1 MPKQFF
7 NTNTNINQ
15 SLERKDD
22 KTKWVEDSLITKKP
36 EDENYLSS
44 DFETHKLKWLIIIIL
59 IIFLCIII
67 RLGVLQIV
75 NGSEYRLAAEENR
88 IRILEVKAPRGIIY
102 DRNNTILAHNI
113 PNFILSFTPA
123 DLPEDNDKKEE
134 VITKIA
140 TILETEPNE
149 LMDTVNQQPDY
160 LFQSFVLID
169 HIPYEKAIL
178 LKIASTDLPGISLN
192 TSSFREYLTNEYF
205 SHLIGYMGKVS
216 PADLDRNPSYSYD
229 DYIGKTGIELIYN
242 DKLRGQHGKKEIEVD
257 SLGKESKIVNT
268 SLPDPGQSIIL
279 TIDAGLQNI
288 LGDAV
293 DKVVNSKKSITG
305 AVAIALDPNNGE
317 VIALTSSPT
326 YDNNALTL
334 GLNTDQYQKIINN
347 PKKPLFNRSIAGEY
361 PSGST
366 IKPLVSL
373 AALEEGIINENTTFL
388 STGGIQIDKWF
399 FPDWKAG
406 GHGQTDVKK
415 AIAESVNTFFYM
427 ISGGNETFTGLGIDR
442 LTSYLKLFGLSQPLG
457 IDLNG
462 EASGFLPSKAWKE
475 EAKNER
481 WYIGDTY
488 HLSIGQGDILVT
500 PLQVAA
506 YTAAIANGGTL
517 YRPQLTKIFTSADKN
532 IIRETEP
539 IIISD
544 NMVNQNY
551 YHIVNEGLRQAV
563 LSGSSRALAD
573 LPFSSAG
580 KTGTAQFG
588 NQDQTHAW
596 FTSYAP
602 YENPEIV
609 ITVIVEGGGEGHAVA
624 LPIAKLGLQYWFTK
638 R

>member
-1 MPKQFF
+1 MSKQFF
-7 NTNTNINQ
+7 NNTTIKQ

-22 KTKWVEDSLITKKP
+22 KTQWVEDSLITKEPK
-36 EDENYLSS
+36 DENYLSS
-44 DFETHKLKWLIIIIL
+44 DFEVYKLKWLFYIILLIIIG
-59 IIFLCIII
+59 III
-67 RLGVLQIV
+67 RLGVLQII
-75 NGSEYRLAAEENR
+75 NGDKYRLAAEENR
-88 IRILEVKAPRGIIY
+88 IRMLEVKAPRGIIY

-113 PNFILSFTPA
+113 PNFTLSFTPA
-123 DLPEDNDKKEE
+123 DLPKDSNKKEE
-134 VITKIA
+134 VTIQIA
-140 TILETEPNE
+140 AILEAEPNE
-149 LMDTVNQQPDY
+149 LMDIINQHPDY
-160 LFQSFVLID
+160 LYQSYTLVD

-178 LKIASTDLPGISLN
+178 LKIVSTDFPGISLN
-192 TSSFREYLTNEYF
+192 TSSFREYSANEYF

-216 PADLDRNPSYSYD
+216 QTDLDNNPSYSYD
-229 DYIGKTGIELIYN
+229 DYVGKTGIELIYN
-242 DKLRGQHGKKEIEVD
+242 NELSGQHGKKEIEVD
-257 SLGKESKIVNT
+257 SLGKESKVVNT
-268 SLPDPGQSIIL
+268 SLPDPGQSIVL

-288 LGDAV
+288 LGEAI
-293 DKVVNSKKSITG
+293 DKVVNSNKSITG
-305 AVAIALDPNNGE
+305 AAAIALNPNNGE
-317 VIALTSSPT
+317 VFSLISSPT

-334 GLNTDQYQKIINN
+334 GLNPDEYQKILDN
-347 PKKPLFNRSIAGEY
+347 PKQPFFNRSIGGEY

-373 AALEEGIINENTTFL
+373 AALEEGIINENSTFL

-415 AIAESVNTFFYM
+415 AIADSVNTFFYM
-427 ISGGNETFTGLGIDR
+427 IGGGDETFTGLGVDR

-475 EAKNER
+475 EVKNER

-500 PLQVAA
+500 PLQVAS
-506 YTAAIANGGTL
+506 YTATIANGGTL
-517 YRPQLTKIFTSADKN
+517 YKPQLIKTFSGVDKN
-532 IIRETEP
+532 IIKKSKP
-539 IIISD
+539 IILRD
-544 NMVNQNY
+544 NMINSNY
-551 YHIVNEGLRQAV
+551 YSIVNEGLRQAV

-573 LPFSSAG
+573 LPFSAAG

-588 NQDQTHAW
+588 NQNKTHAW

-624 LPIAKLGLQYWFTK
+624 LPIAKLGLKYWFAE